1 MHRFAPWVLV
11 TLATPPLNAQD
22 PPGVQQMAQQA
33 QELGKRLGGLQEDA
47 SENKQQIASA
57 CKEIDA
63 FVEPM
68 LDKPGYSLDH
78 YVQVSSPLL
87 EVYPAAAL
95 KVSEAGLKQFPD
107 SRFLH
112 DHVGFAHAK
121 LADDQKPGAVW
132 LTHMRA
138 AEQAFRKSLTLKPET
153 FHAHLGLCQVLDCLG
168 QQEEALRELELSV
181 KGAAEAQVPMPHL
194 ALRRGSLLL
203 RANKPADALA
213 ALQSGTLDEAAR
225 EAAQVL
231 ILRAHALAGDAAKVE
246 AQAKAM
252 AAKGDPQRVALEHAD
267 ALLWLGK
274 KAEAL
279 KLLAKKPPKEGEDE
293 RGQALLAQSCAAL
306 EQFANASDF
315 GAGSPLRAALTKALG
330 HSFKA
335 ALPDKDGKLKETD
348 LSPSPVMMAHLVQK
362 APAAPVKEW
371 GNRVLMVLCLKAA
384 PAWKAGPEEALVTK
398 SIGVP
403 PGPDELPGVLLG
415 MRYAVGDPHEA
426 CGLASVRAV
435 EKLQDKPATPK
446 KK

>member
-11 TLATPPLNAQD
+11 ALAIAPMNAQD
-22 PPGVQQMAQQA
+22 PPGVQQMARQA

-47 SENKQQIASA
+47 GENKKQIASA

-68 LDKPGYSLDH
+68 LGKPGYSLDH
-78 YVQVSSPLL
+78 YVEVSSPLL
-87 EVYPAAAL
+87 AVYPAAAL

-121 LADDQKPGAVW
+121 LADDQKPGAAW

-153 FHAHLGLCQVLDCLG
+153 FHAHGGLCQVLDCLG
-168 QQEEALRELELSV
+168 QPEEALRELELTV

-194 ALRRGSLLL
+194 AFRRGSLLL
-203 RANKPADALA
+203 RANKPAEALA
-213 ALQSGTLDEAAR
+213 ALQSDTLDEAAR
-225 EAAQVL
+225 ESAQVL

-252 AAKGDPQRVALEHAD
+252 EAKGDPQRVALEHAD

-274 KAEAL
+274 KAEAM
-279 KLLAKKPPKEGEDE
+279 KLLAKKPAKGGEDE
-293 RGQALLAQSCAAL
+293 SAQAQLAQSYAAL
-306 EQFANASDF
+306 EQFANATDF
-315 GAGSPLRAALTKALG
+315 GAASPLRAALTKALG
-330 HSFKA
+330 HAFKVM
-335 ALPDKDGKLKETD
+335 LPDKDGKMKEAD
-348 LSPSPVMMAHLVQK
+348 LSGSPVMMAHLLQV
-362 APAAPVKEW
+362 APIAPVKEW

-384 PAWKAGPEEALVTK
+384 PAWKAGPEETMVMK
-398 SIGVP
+398 SIGAL

-415 MRYAVGDPHEA
+415 MRYAVGDPNEA
-426 CGLASVRAV
+426 CGLAGRRAA
-435 EKLQDKPATPK
+435 EKLQEPAAPK